1 PNGDHGGVRNLLTAV
16 ILVLLVLAVLGL
28 VVSSLGA
35 H

>member
-1 PNGDHGGVRNLLTAV
+1 VRNQLLTAV

-28 VVSSLGA
+28 VLSSLGA